1 MAFIS
6 IHEPIVSIP
15 AVNLAVPTKC
25 RGGDRAAGVRFS
37 LEPEITA
44 SQK

>member
-15 AVNLAVPTKC
+15 AVNLAVPK
-25 RGGDRAAGVRFS
+25 RLVAMGPR
-37 LEPEITA
+37 
-44 SQK
+44 